1 MIKLV
6 VTDFRKDIDE
16 VFSAY
21 KGEKSELITH
31 LRMHHKQRIVS

>member
-6 VTDFRKDIDE
+6 VTDFLEEIDE

-21 KGEKSELITH
+21 KGEKSELVTH
-31 LRMHHKQRIVS
+31 LRTHHKQRIVS